1 MRQFILNLIR
11 NRKGAALVEYSMLI
25 AGVALVS
32 AAALSIFGHKTSDM
46 IAATA
51 TVLPGV
57 HADDNGTITS
67 GKLVE
72 TTSAADGA
80 IEVDTAGI
88 LADANTERLGS
99 NIGVTLSGL
108 VVEAD

>member
-51 TVLPGV
+51 TVLPGA
-57 HADDNGTITS
+57 HGEDNGTIES
-67 GKLVE
+67 GKLIE
-72 TTSAADGA
+72 TTDGTAAA
-80 IEVDTAGI
+80 IEVDTATV
-88 LADANTERLGS
+88 LANAGNSRLGD
-99 NIGVTLSGL
+99 NLGVTIDTL
-108 VVEAD
+108 VVEP

>member
-51 TVLPGV
+51 TVLPGA
-57 HADDNGTITS
+57 HGEDNGTIES
-67 GKLVE
+67 GKLIE
-72 TTSAADGA
+72 TTDGTAAA
-80 IEVDTAGI
+80 IEVDTATI
-88 LADANTERLGS
+88 LGNAGNSRLGD
-99 NIGVTLSGL
+99 NLGVTISGL
-108 VVEAD
+108 VVEP